1 MTYLSSALTD
11 MYDTTRRASMPEKT
25 TLSFDIQNGLA
36 ARLHN
41 EASERG
47 ETKESLIDSILTEYL
62 DAIDQK
68 NTQDNQSEC
77 RNCPRKSVS
86 IPAVI
91 ELKMPLNETQCKPV
105 NIVNISS
112 GGLAIEMQRDSARV
126 MEYLNKKNPFVIIFC
141 IPTVSEIV
149 RIICKPIHITKDA
162 VAVIGS
168 AFLKAPDALN
178 DILETQLGV

>member
-1 MTYLSSALTD
+1 MTYLPSALSD
-11 MYDTTRRASMPEKT
+11 MYNTPQRASMADKT
-25 TLSFDIQNGLA
+25 TLCFDIHKGLA
-36 ARLHN
+36 ARLQN

-47 ETKESLIDSILTEYL
+47 ESKESLIDSILTEYL

-68 NTQDNQSEC
+68 NIQGNESDIRKS
-77 RNCPRKSVS
+77 PRKSVS

-112 GGLAIEMQRDSARV
+112 GGLAIEMQRDSSRI
-126 MEYLNKKNPFVIIFC
+126 MEHLDKKNPFVIIFC

-149 RIICKPIHITKDA
+149 RIICKPIHITRDA

-168 AFLKAPDALN
+168 AFLKAPEALN
-178 DILETQLGV
+178 DILHPELDA